1 MTNVSMLLLPM
12 ALVLIVGLFAG
23 ILIMVLWQN
32 SRKKDEPGAGQTKV
46 ASRYDPVATL
56 WRDPAN
62 GKLLVEQEGRVL
74 SGMLVLNENQRK
86 ALQIA
91 AQDFNAWV
99 GLPAT
104 AAQTGHQISSARAEL
119 PPKEPPKTFDREQFF
134 ASPAEAAVPLPEK
147 ASSAPATPTAPAP
160 VNKSIVMQIDDVLQ
174 EMLPASKL
182 AGSAIRLTEE
192 PRAGVIV
199 WLGLQRY
206 EGIDAVPDAAV
217 QALIRAAVKEW
228 EKRSAAGSN
237 S

>member
-1 MTNVSMLLLPM
+1 MTNVSMLLLLPM

-23 ILIMVLWQN
+23 ILVMILWQS
-32 SRKKDEPGAGQTKV
+32 SRKKDEPGAGQAKA
-46 ASRYDPVATL
+46 ASRYNAVATL

-62 GKLLVEQEGRVL
+62 GKLLVEQDGRVL
-74 SGMLVLNENQRK
+74 SGMLALNEAQRK
-86 ALQIA
+86 ALQTA

-104 AAQTGHQISSARAEL
+104 AAQTGPQISSARAEL

-134 ASPAEAAVPLPEK
+134 APPADAAVPLPEK
-147 ASSAPATPTAPAP
+147 AGSAPAAPAP
-160 VNKSIVMQIDDVLQ
+160 ANKSIVMQIDEVLQ

-199 WLGLQRY
+199 WLGLQRF
-206 EGIDAVPDAAV
+206 EGIDAVPDEAV